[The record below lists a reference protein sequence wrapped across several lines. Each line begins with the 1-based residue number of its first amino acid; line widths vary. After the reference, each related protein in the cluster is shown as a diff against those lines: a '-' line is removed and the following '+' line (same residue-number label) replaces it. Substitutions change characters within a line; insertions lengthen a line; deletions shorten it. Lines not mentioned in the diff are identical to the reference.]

1 MNKKA
6 VQLAMLASAAAV
18 SIAAVNPHQAEAA
31 STAESLVVKAEA
43 NKVIL
48 IRATSVDYNAN
59 PAVQPWTE
67 YNKAKKD
74 YAAAKAAVAKA
85 PAKEREKLNAR
96 LDIVK
101 MWIDRTAAYIDAI
114 SSGRKLA
121 ALQSQLNSSL
131 DKADFV
137 KATATY
143 HTLSYEI
150 KKQAKILY
158 KVYGQSTR
166 QAILEAYKLPAE
178 KAKADALYPI
188 SIYIEIGRLGT
199 ALEAGD
205 ETSARKF
212 HDNIVAW
219 FEELEDEDTAYAL
232 LEYYIETVSPYLDVQ
247 EEISHILVDDNYE
260 LATGDPNAYG
270 FYAFS
275 FYNEEGEE
283 IFPDPFEQGYMIK
296 DDKGFFREDGTLAEA
311 YAKTGIPKT
320 ETGTVKIQLLKS
332 ETGEVVAENTVPLV
346 ESLLYWSLDAGK
358 LVDESGN
365 PAATLAIG
373 QTYQFV
379 PTKATD
385 QNDEVIGDDPGETL
399 KLEDFKGI
407 TYKSQNPEIFTVDE
421 SGKVTAV
428 ESGKASLVVTYNG
441 WYMTILVNVETSAK

>member
-1 MNKKA
+1 MNRKA
-6 VQLAMLASAAAV
+6 IHLAMASAALV
-18 SIAAVNPHQAEAA
+18 SVVAVNPYQAEAA

-48 IRATSVDYNAN
+48 IRATSVDYKAN

-85 PAKEREKLNAR
+85 PAKERDKLNAR

-121 ALQSQLNSSL
+121 TLQNELNGSMA
-131 DKADFV
+131 KADLE

-166 QAILEAYKLPAE
+166 QAILEMYKLPAE
-178 KAKADALYPI
+178 KAKDNALYPV
-188 SIYIEIGRLGT
+188 SIYMEIGRLGT

-205 ETSARKF
+205 EASAQKF

-219 FEELEDEDTAYAL
+219 FEELEDEDIAYAL
-232 LEYYIETVSPYLDVQ
+232 LEYYMDTVSPYLDVQ
-247 EEISHILVDDNYE
+247 EEISHILVDEKYE
-260 LATGDPNAYG
+260 LPTGDPNAYG
-270 FYAFS
+270 FDAFS
-275 FYNEEGEE
+275 FYNEEGKE
-283 IFPDPFEQGYMIK
+283 IFPDPFEQGYIIK
-296 DDKGFFREDGTLAEA
+296 DDKGYFLEDGNLAED
-311 YAKTGIPKT
+311 YGKTGIPRT
-320 ETGTVKIQLLKS
+320 ETGSVKIQLIKS

-358 LVDESGN
+358 LVDENGN
-365 PAATLAIG
+365 SAITLTAG
-373 QTYQFV
+373 HTYQFV
-379 PTKATD
+379 PTEATD
-385 QNDEVIGDDPGETL
+385 QTDEIIGDDPGETL
-399 KLEDFKGI
+399 NLEDFKGI
-407 TYKSQNPEIFTVDE
+407 TFKSQNPEVFTVDE

-428 ESGKASLVVTYNG
+428 GPGKASLTITYNE
-441 WYMTILVNVETSAK
+441 MNITLLVNVEAKAS